1 MSLDIGQAVR
11 PAWLIVCAIAAQ
23 SLCLAN
29 VAADDRWRLDAALGA
44 PDWLTLGGEARI
56 RYESLDGQ
64 YRIGR
69 TGSDQAWVTRLLL
82 FAGAQTRLG
91 DFAFELEDARAF
103 GDDRGTPLSASM
115 VNTLEVLQLSY
126 TLNLGGNG
134 EGGGHALKVGRF
146 TMNIGSR
153 RFVERNDYRNV
164 INTYTGGHWRSRWGT
179 TTLDAFYTVPVRKY
193 PRDQDGLIDNDYEAD
208 EENWGRRFWGV
219 HLQRPGLPFDSQLDL
234 LVYGLHESDRADL
247 PTPNRHVL
255 APGFRFFR
263 HARPG
268 GLDFDFEGAY
278 RIGSRK
284 QSAVDESAAELDVEA
299 AMLHAEVGYTFRGDW
314 NLRLG
319 LEYDLASGDE
329 DPGDDVF
336 GQYERF
342 YGTRRRD
349 LGNTGIHGPLT
360 RSNVSVA
367 GVRVSFQRGRWDG
380 RAHVQQARL
389 DSARDFWVV
398 AGLRDPSGRSS
409 RDIGTTFD
417 ARVRYWLI
425 PGNLRLEAVGST
437 LSFGKFPR
445 RVPNGPEDDRAL
457 YGALQLTAYF

>member
-1 MSLDIGQAVR
+1 MLA
-11 PAWLIVCAIAAQ
+11 C
-23 SLCLAN
+23 CLAMLSLSEPG
-29 VAADDRWRLDAALGA
+29 AASDERWRLDAALGA
-44 PDWLTLGGEARI
+44 PDWLILGGEARI

-69 TGSDQAWVTRLLL
+69 TGSDQAWVTRVLF
-82 FAGAQTRLG
+82 FAGAETKLG
-91 DFAFELEDARAF
+91 DFAFEFQDARAF

-115 VNTLEVLQLSY
+115 VNALEVLQLSY
-126 TLNLGGNG
+126 TLNLARENAGA
-134 EGGGHALKVGRF
+134 GHALKVGRF

-164 INTYTGGHWRSRWGT
+164 INAYSGVHWRSRWRGGA
-179 TTLDAFYTVPVRKY
+179 TLDAFYTVPVRKY
-193 PRDQDGLIDNDYEAD
+193 PRNQDDLIDNEFEAD
-208 EENWGRRFWGV
+208 EENWGRRFWGL
-219 HLQRPGLPFDSQLDL
+219 HLQRPGLAYDSQLDL
-234 LVYGLHESDRADL
+234 LVYGLHESDRSDL
-247 PTPNRHVL
+247 PTPNRKVF

-268 GLDFDFEGAY
+268 GLDFDLEGAY
-278 RIGSRK
+278 RFGSRK
-284 QSAVDESAAELDVEA
+284 RTALDEPGAELDVEA

-314 NLRLG
+314 KVRIG
-319 LEYDLASGDE
+319 LEYDLASGDD
-329 DPGDDVF
+329 DPEDDVY
-336 GQYERF
+336 GRYERF

-367 GVRVSFQRGRWDG
+367 GIRVSFSRGRWDG

-389 DSARDFWVV
+389 DSATDFWVV
-398 AGLRDPSGRSS
+398 AGLRDPGGASS
-409 RDIGTTFD
+409 RDLGTTFD
-417 ARVRYWLI
+417 ARVRYWLL
-425 PGNLRLEAVGST
+425 PENLRLEVVGST
-437 LSFGKFPR
+437 LRFGKFPK